1 MQRRRLLLGIT
12 LLFMVASGCVAI
24 IFSTPAF
31 AHVAHSSLYIDNPTP
46 TPDANAILQMAQQE
60 ENNIQTILSTI
71 NILTIVYP
79 ILITVAAV
87 VLGFFGLRDLNTLKK
102 QGQDLLED
110 IKKLQ
115 EEAKEKKAE
124 IGSTQQALVYLALG
138 DRFSNQKD
146 TRQAIEAYKKAGNL
160 LPNNP
165 QINYVLGR
173 IYSGFGYYEEAIR
186 SFEAALTI
194 EQQYAEAE
202 KELGLAYRRLG
213 EYRRGA
219 DVEAMRNQ
227 DYEKAIKHLRRAIEL
242 RPNYDDALST
252 LGGLYRRKGE
262 YQKAL
267 EYYES
272 AYRAGPTSSYTLG
285 NVASLCWYLGEL
297 DKARKYY
304 MLAELVSTDH
314 SVTTPTEVYWDYY
327 DLALAQLVLGK
338 PKDAQKSYAKAIG
351 ETPGA
356 LQFDSVLNVLY
367 FLQKAQDP
375 IPGLDEVIQTIETEK
390 STRVL

>member
-1 MQRRRLLLGIT
+1 MHWRRLLLSIT
-12 LLFMVASGCVAI
+12 LLFMVVSGFVAI
-24 IFSTPAF
+24 MSSTPAF
-31 AHVAHSSLYIDNPTP
+31 ARVAHSSLYIANPTP
-46 TPDANAILQMAQQE
+46 TPDASAILQMAQQE
-60 ENNIQTILSTI
+60 EGNIQSILSII

-87 VLGFFGLRDLNTLKK
+87 MLGFFGLRDLNTLKE

-160 LPNNP
+160 LPNDP

-173 IYSGFGYYEEAIR
+173 IYSEFGYYEEATR
-186 SFEAALTI
+186 SFEAALAI
-194 EQQYAEAE
+194 EQQYPEAE

-219 DVEAMRNQ
+219 DVDAMRNQ
-227 DYEKAIKHLRRAIEL
+227 DYEKAIEHLQRAIDL

-285 NVASLCWYLGEL
+285 NVACLYWYLGEL

-314 SVTTPTEVYWDYY
+314 SMTTHTEVYWDYY
-327 DLALAQLVLGK
+327 DLALAQLALGK
-338 PKDAQKSYAKAIG
+338 TKDATKSYAKAIG

-367 FLQKAQDP
+367 FLQKAKDP
-375 IPGLDEVIQTIETEK
+375 IPGLDEVIQTIEQEK